1 VQASARG
8 HHEQVTATTSNE
20 RIIGVVSDTHGL
32 LRAEAI
38 HALRGSELILHAG
51 DIGQAAV
58 IDKLERIA
66 PVRAV
71 RGNVDGERWAMDL
84 PDRLSVEADG
94 VWMYL
99 LHDVSMLDI
108 EPRASGFSV
117 VVHGHSH
124 KPRNE
129 ARNGV
134 LYFNPGSAGPRRFH
148 LPVTVGRL
156 VIRGGT
162 VRGSII
168 ELGV

>member
-1 VQASARG
+1 
-8 HHEQVTATTSNE
+8 VTATTSNE

-58 IDKLERIA
+58 IDELERIA
-66 PVRAV
+66 PVHVV
-71 RGNVDGERWAMDL
+71 RGNVDGERWAMGL
-84 PDRLSVEADG
+84 PDRLPVEVDG

-108 EPRASGFSV
+108 EPRGSGFSV

-129 ARNGV
+129 MRNGV

-168 ELGV
+168 ELGA